1 MDTAQV
7 RDFMTTDL
15 LRLTPGMGILDAVE
29 LLQKYDVSGAPVVDD
44 SGALI
49 GILTTKD
56 CLKAALNAAYYEELG
71 GTVAEYM
78 ASDPKTVSPDLSLV
92 DMAKQF
98 YSEHYLRYPVVQDN
112 ELIGI
117 ISRSDI
123 MKAISHYWRRVGS

>member
-44 SGALI
+44 KGGLV

-71 GTVAEYM
+71 GNVAEYM
-78 ASDPKTVSPDLSLV
+78 APDPRCVSPDLSLV

-98 YSEHYLRYPVVQDN
+98 YSEHYLRYPVVQNDD
-112 ELIGI
+112 LIGI

-123 MKAISHYWRRVGS
+123 MKAISHFWR